1 MAEKTSPIYRQ
12 YKRLKEKYRD
22 AILLFRLGDFYEMFF
37 EDAYK
42 ASKVLNL
49 TLTSKP
55 MGKNLRVP
63 MCGIP
68 VKAANSYI
76 KRLLDAGYKVAIAE
90 QMDEMETK
98 RLMKREVVEV
108 LTPGTIMDED
118 FLSDSENNYIAGIFR
133 DAGKVGLAL
142 LDVSTGEFTLY
153 EGRMDEVV
161 DFLNRMDVREIVVPE
176 GMDFARRLSKSVHQV
191 EFPSVEFDFVSAKE
205 VIKDFFGKGI
215 ESFVGLK
222 IPVASVR
229 AAGALLKYVRQNK
242 GGLVGHIRHLRV
254 GKLGNYM
261 ILDPQT
267 IRNLELVEN
276 IRGDASGMTLLRV
289 LDRCITPVGKRALR
303 RAILNP
309 YRNPQKIEKRLD
321 RIETLM
327 ELDRK
332 LKGVRDILSR
342 MGDPERKMGKV
353 SMGRISPVEM
363 RNLATSMMLW
373 KEVKEEL
380 SALAPFEDFFKES
393 ETLEEIATRILNTL
407 SDNPPYSISEG
418 NVVREGVDEN
428 LDRYRKVLEDA
439 ARRLKELEERE
450 KEATGIPTLRV
461 GYNSVFGYYIEI
473 TKPHRDRVPEHWE
486 GIQTLVNTIRFKSP
500 ELMEIEREIVHAK
513 ERILS
518 IEKLIFDQLRNL
530 LLSNAPVLRRFF
542 EFLGELDLD
551 ASIAT
556 VSIEKK
562 FVRPSFNS
570 EGVYEIKGG
579 RHPVVEETA
588 EEFIPNDLRLDDE
601 QTIII
606 LTGPNMS
613 GKSTYLRQ
621 NALIVLM
628 AHMGFFVP
636 AESANINLTDRVFS
650 RVGASDDISRGLSTF
665 MAEMVETATILNNA
679 TRNSFVILDEVGRGT
694 STFDG
699 MAIARAVVEYL
710 SRFVKART
718 LFATHYSELSALEDE
733 LDNVAAYTMEVREFG
748 DEVIF
753 TRRVVRGRSDRS
765 YGVYVAR
772 IAGLPGWVV
781 KRAQELLLEY
791 EASRGPEFLLNL
803 DPDNLTPRQAL
814 EVLYRLKERF
824 SRSEGD

>member
-12 YKRLKEKYRD
+12 YRRLKEKYRD
-22 AILLFRLGDFYEMFF
+22 SILLFRLGDFYEMFF

-133 DAGKVGLAL
+133 DGGKVGLAL

-176 GMDFARRLSKSVHQV
+176 GMDFARRLSRSVHQV
-191 EFPSVEFDFVSAKE
+191 EFPAVEFDFVSAKE
-205 VIKDFFGKGI
+205 VVRDFFGRGI
-215 ESFVGLK
+215 ESFVGLR

-229 AAGALLKYVRQNK
+229 AAGALLRYVRQNK
-242 GGLVGHIRHLRV
+242 GGLVKHIRHLRV
-254 GKLGNYM
+254 GRLGNYM

-289 LDRCITPVGKRALR
+289 LDRCVTPVGKRALR

-309 YRNPQKIEKRLD
+309 YRNLDRIERRLD
-321 RIETLM
+321 RIEALV
-327 ELDRK
+327 ELDKK
-332 LKGVRDILSR
+332 LRRVRDIMSR

-363 RNLATSMMLW
+363 RNLAQSLILW

-380 SALAPFEDFFKES
+380 SSIAPFEDFFRES
-393 ETLEEIATRILNTL
+393 EALEEIAGKILNTL
-407 SDNPPYSISEG
+407 SDNPPYSLSEG

-428 LDRYRKVLEDA
+428 LDRYRNVLEDA

-473 TKPHRDRVPEHWE
+473 TKPHRDRVPERWE

-500 ELMEIEREIVHAK
+500 ELVEIEREIVHAK

-530 LLSNAPVLRRFF
+530 LLSSTPVLRRFF

-556 VSIEKK
+556 VSIEKR
-562 FVRPSFNS
+562 FVRPTFNS
-570 EGVYEIKGG
+570 EGLYEIRGG

-588 EEFIPNDLRLDDE
+588 EEFIPNDLHLDDG
-601 QTIII
+601 QTIVI

-636 AESANINLTDRVFS
+636 AESARINLTDRVFS

-718 LFATHYSELSALEDE
+718 LFATHYSELSSLEDE
-733 LDNVAAYTMEVREFG
+733 LDNVVSYTMEVKEFG

-772 IAGLPGWVV
+772 IAGLPDWVV

-791 EASRGPEFLLNL
+791 EASRNPHFLLNV

-814 EVLYRLKERF
+814 ELLYRLKEM
-824 SRSEGD
+824 EGKGD